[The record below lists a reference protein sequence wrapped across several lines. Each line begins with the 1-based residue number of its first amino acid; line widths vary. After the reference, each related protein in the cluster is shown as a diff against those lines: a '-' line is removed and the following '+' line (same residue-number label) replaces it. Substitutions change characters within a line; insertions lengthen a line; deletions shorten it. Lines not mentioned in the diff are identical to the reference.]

1 MKKPL
6 SPSAAREPMPR
17 EMLELCNQVGRLDP
31 AHREELGPLCERVG
45 HLLLLQNR
53 LLRIAQDA
61 VDQLQLDTKY
71 LSFDLEVTRRERDE
85 FRKELENLE

>member
-1 MKKPL
+1 MTKPL
-6 SPSAAREPMPR
+6 PSRATKESLPR

-31 AHREELGPLCERVG
+31 AHREELSPLCERVG

-61 VDQLQLDTKY
+61 VDQLQLDAKY
-71 LSFDLEVTRRERDE
+71 LTFDLEVTRRERDE
-85 FRKELENLE
+85 FRQELESEE